1 MRLNSDMTMCALFL
15 LSCKLVAIMTQDIEK
30 RDLTHE
36 RNDFIGKENDC
47 RELSCC
53 VCCLSMF
60 NVAFNNFSV
69 IPRPCPVAT
78 GSSMLIFIVLP
89 H

>member
-1 MRLNSDMTMCALFL
+1 MKEMTSSVSKM
-15 LSCKLVAIMTQDIEK
+15 IDE
-30 RDLTHE
+30 
-36 RNDFIGKENDC
+36 
-47 RELSCC
+47 ELSCC